1 MKVLEGHRSI
11 TQPFNK
17 PVVTLG
23 NFDGVHLGH
32 QEILSRVRKRAEEM
46 EGTSLVYTF
55 HPHPFSVLT
64 QGRQFLT
71 ITSLEEKLKL
81 IEECGIDYVICEPFT
96 IEFSNITAHRF
107 VEDILFRRIGV
118 KEIFV
123 GEDYS
128 FGSKRQGN
136 VFYLMKMGK
145 VLNFRVTIIE
155 AIPVGNI
162 IVKSSKIREFIQLGE
177 ISVANRLLGRNYSLT
192 GRVIKGKGRGV
203 QLGFPTAN
211 IKPYK
216 SLHPGVGVYAV
227 WVNLGDQRFPGA
239 MNIGY
244 NPTFHDRE
252 LSLEVHILNFND
264 SIYEQDLRISFVAR
278 IREEKAFSSPKELIA
293 QMQKDVSEALRILEN
308 DCAKDQIGLPFCER
322 SGEPD

>member
-1 MKVLEGHRSI
+1 MQVFEGHRCI
-11 TQPFNK
+11 KQPFDK

-23 NFDGVHLGH
+23 NFDGLHLGH
-32 QEILSRVRKRAEEM
+32 QEILSRVRKRAEET

-64 QGRQFLT
+64 QGQQFLN
-71 ITSLEEKLKL
+71 ITTLDEKLKL
-81 IEECGIDYVICEPFT
+81 IEECGIDHVICEPFT
-96 IEFSNITAHRF
+96 LEFSRITAQQF
-107 VEDILFRRIGV
+107 VEDILSRRIGA

-145 VLNFRVTIIE
+145 TLDFRVSIIE

-192 GRVIKGKGRGV
+192 GRVIQGKGRGTP
-203 QLGFPTAN
+203 LGFPTAN
-211 IKPYK
+211 IKPSK
-216 SLHPGVGVYAV
+216 FLHPGVGVYAV
-227 WVNLGDQRFPGA
+227 WVNLGNQRLPGA

-244 NPTFHDRE
+244 NPTFHDRA
-252 LSLEVHILNFND
+252 LSLEVHILDFNE
-264 SIYEQDLRISFVAR
+264 SIYDQKLRISFVDR
-278 IREEKAFSSPKELIA
+278 IRGEKAFSSPDELVA
-293 QMQKDVSEALRILEN
+293 QMSRDVFEVKRILEV
-308 DCAKDQIGLPFCER
+308 DSAKDGGVP
-322 SGEPD
+322 SVS

>member
-1 MKVLEGHRSI
+1 MEVFEGHQHLK
-11 TQPFNK
+11 QPFTR
-17 PVVTLG
+17 PVMTLG

-32 QEILSRVRKRAEEM
+32 QEILSRVRKRAEEIK
-46 EGTSLVYTF
+46 GTSLVYTF

-64 QGRQFLT
+64 QGQQFLN
-71 ITSLEEKLKL
+71 ITTLDEKLQL
-81 IEECGIDYVICEPFT
+81 IEKSGIGCVICEPFT
-96 IEFSNITAHRF
+96 LEFSRITAQRF

-118 KEIFV
+118 KEVFV

-136 VFYLMKMGK
+136 IFYLMKMGK
-145 VLNFRVTIIE
+145 ILNFRASIIE

-162 IVKSSKIREFIQLGE
+162 IVKSSKIREFVQLGE

-192 GRVIKGKGRGV
+192 GRVIKGRGRGV

-211 IKPYK
+211 IKPFK
-216 SLHPGVGVYAV
+216 FLHPGVGVYAV
-227 WVNLGDQRFPGA
+227 WVNLGNQQFKGA

-252 LSLEVHILNFND
+252 LSLEVHILDFNE
-264 SIYEQDLRISFVAR
+264 SIYEQDLEICFVAR
-278 IREEKAFSSPKELIA
+278 IREEEAFSSPQELIA
-293 QMQKDVSEALRILEN
+293 QMQKDVSEVRRILEI
-308 DCAKDQIGLPFCER
+308 DGAKDGGLPPV
-322 SGEPD
+322 SS

>member
-1 MKVLEGHRSI
+1 MKVFEGYHCI
-11 TQPFNK
+11 KQPFYK

-32 QEILSRVRKRAEEM
+32 QEILSRVRKKAEEIK
-46 EGTSLVYTF
+46 GTSIVYTF

-71 ITSLEEKLKL
+71 ITTLDEKLKL
-81 IEECGIDYVICEPFT
+81 IEESGIDYLICEPFT
-96 IEFSNITAHRF
+96 VEFSHITAHRF

-118 KEIFV
+118 REIFV

-145 VLNFRVTIIE
+145 IFNFRVSIIE

-177 ISVANRLLGRNYSLT
+177 VSVANRLLGRNYSLT
-192 GRVIKGKGRGV
+192 GRVIKGKGRGAL
-203 QLGFPTAN
+203 LGFPTAN
-211 IKPYK
+211 IKPSKPLY
-216 SLHPGVGVYAV
+216 PGVGVYAV
-227 WVNLGDQRFPGA
+227 WVSLGNQSYPGA

-252 LSLEVHILNFND
+252 LSLEVHILDFD
-264 SIYEQDLRISFVAR
+264 RSIYDQDLKISFVAR
-278 IREEKAFSSPKELIA
+278 IREEKAFSSPGELIA
-293 QMQKDVSEALRILEN
+293 QMEKDVSEIKRLLES
-308 DCAKDQIGLPFCER
+308 DCVKDKRLL
-322 SGEPD
+322 SVSS